1 MTTLALAPLSRPLAL
16 APLSRT
22 LALFLTLA
30 TWLTGCGPGEGE
42 RLLAA
47 GRYAEVLQRV
57 RLGDARAHRLHGA
70 ALLGLGQVEA
80 ARRALRI
87 SLALDD
93 RSVATLQLLAGVE
106 RRRGRGGAAFRLLRR
121 AGRRDLA
128 ALSADSRRLLGRYYA
143 LRARLRGDP
152 ARWRSGSK
160 LAEERAAA
168 EALGTK
174 VSATPPTVAELAA
187 EGLRACPGAPK
198 ASTVSPPAKSRCQQ
212 GDLRGVLAALRQRD
226 LLLGCHGVAQARRLE
241 ARGCLAAALKL
252 WRLLRRELPKDPRWI
267 LQIGRIEVA
276 RDRMLAAQTAFEQH
290 AFESPDRAAG
300 SLRVAAVLMAAGRQ
314 ATAGRWAV
322 RALELAP
329 DGQAQL
335 RALRALR
342 DSGQAAATRQAA
354 RVILH
359 ERPALKAA
367 VDAIMQ
373 TRSPPTSGPSSR

>member
-1 MTTLALAPLSRPLAL
+1 MTTLALAPHG
-16 APLSRT
+16 RT

-93 RSVATLQLLAGVE
+93 RSVATLQLLAGIE

-128 ALSADSRRLLGRYYA
+128 ALSAGSRRLLGRYYA

-152 ARWRSGSK
+152 ARWRDGK

-198 ASTVSPPAKSRCQQ
+198 ASIVRPPPKTQCQQ
-212 GDLRGVLAALRQRD
+212 GDLPGVLAMLRRRD

-252 WRLLRRELPKDPRWI
+252 WRLLRRELAKDPRWI

-300 SLRVAAVLMAAGRQ
+300 CLRVAAVLMAAGRR

-322 RALELAP
+322 RALELAA

-335 RALRALR
+335 RALRVLR

-359 ERPALKAA
+359 QRPALKAA
-367 VDAIMQ
+367 VDALLAGS
-373 TRSPPTSGPSSR
+373 TER